1 MQSSLNLEGSIIKA
15 ILNLPNTPLILQ
27 KINASLADER
37 KKREQFYNEI
47 TDQVKAEYI
56 NGKIIVHSPVVKI
69 HNVICGNAYRLLET
83 YAYKYDTGF
92 VGFAKILIQMT
103 RNDYEPDVCFFNK
116 NKSEKFKDDQ
126 KFFPVPDLIV
136 EVLSKSTEKRDRGV
150 KFQDYQAHGVTEY
163 WIISPKEKIIEQYIL
178 NGKEFELITKS
189 KTGEIISKAIKG
201 LTFSVPALFERTANH
216 LAIKTILNC

>member
-15 ILNLPNTPLILQ
+15 ILNLPNAPLILQ
-27 KINASLADER
+27 KINSSLADER

-47 TDQVKAEYI
+47 TEQIKAEYI
-56 NGKIIVHSPVVKI
+56 NGEIIVHSPVVKI
-69 HNVICGNAYRLLET
+69 HNAICGNAYRLLET
-83 YAYKYDTGF
+83 YAFKHDIGF
-92 VGFAKILIQMT
+92 VGFEMILIQMT

-116 NKSEKFKDDQ
+116 RKSAKFKDDQ

-163 WIISPKEKIIEQYIL
+163 WIISPTEKTIEQYIL
-178 NGKEFELITKS
+178 EGEEFKLITKS
-189 KTGEIISKAIKG
+189 KTGEISSEAIEG
-201 LTFSVPALFERTANH
+201 LNFSVSALFDRAANH
-216 LAIKTILNC
+216 SAIKTIINC